1 MRVLAIGAHPDDL
14 EFMCA
19 GTLLKCRDRGD
30 EIFVAMTTSGN
41 TGSNTI
47 PTKEENA
54 AVREAEQLECC
65 KHYGAQTMF
74 LRFDDEGLLD
84 TPETRRAVLNAI
96 RWADPDLILCNP
108 PWDPSPDHGMTGKL
122 VTEVLLSVG
131 GNLHPS
137 DYPPISKMPSVFFYA
152 EDHCQGIVP
161 DIYVDITAQMDE
173 KRELCLT
180 HKSQFSWIADVRGE
194 TDVEAAN
201 RYFSDLCMTGA
212 RYCGLQADCMYAEGF
227 VAHFILGY
235 APNYKLLP

>member
-1 MRVLAIGAHPDDL
+1 MNILAFGAHPDDV
-14 EFMCA
+14 EFLCA
-19 GTLLKCRDRGD
+19 GTLLKYHQQGHK
-30 EIFVAMTTSGN
+30 IFIALTTSGN

-54 AVREAEQLECC
+54 AVREAEQLECS
-65 KHYGAQTMF
+65 KHYGAETMF

-137 DYPPISKMPSVFFYA
+137 DYPPISKMPSVFFYC
-152 EDHCQGIVP
+152 EDGAQGIEP
-161 DIYVDITAQMDE
+161 DIYVDIADVIDE
-173 KRELCLT
+173 KRRLCLT
-180 HKSQFSWIADVRGE
+180 HRSQFSWIADVRGS
-194 TDVEAAN
+194 TDNAEAE
-201 RYFSDLCMTGA
+201 RYFSDLCMTKA
-212 RYCGLQADCMYAEGF
+212 RYMGIQADCDYAEGF
-227 VAHFILGY
+227 IAHLILGY

>member
-137 DYPPISKMPSVFFYA
+137 DYPPIQKMPSVFFYC
-152 EDHCQGIVP
+152 EDGAQNIIP
-161 DIYVDITAQMDE
+161 DIYVDITEQVKEKCQMV
-173 KRELCLT
+173 LL
-180 HKSQFSWIADVRGE
+180 HKSQFSWINDVRGG
-194 TDVEAAN
+194 TDDAEAE
-201 RYFSDLCMTGA
+201 RYFSDLCMTKA
-212 RYCGLQADCMYAEGF
+212 RYMGIQADCQYAEGF
-227 VAHFILGY
+227 VAHLILGY

>member
-1 MRVLAIGAHPDDL
+1 MNVLAIGAHPDDL

-30 EIFVAMTTSGN
+30 NIFVALTTSGN

-54 AVREAEQLECC
+54 AIREAEQLECC
-65 KHYGAQTMF
+65 RHYGAQTMF

-84 TPETRRAVLNAI
+84 TAETRRAVLNAI

-131 GNLHPS
+131 GKLHPS
-137 DYPPISKMPSVFFYA
+137 DYPPLEKMPSVFFYNG
-152 EDHCQGIVP
+152 DLSQDIVP
-161 DIYVDITAQMDE
+161 DIFVDITDVIEE
-173 KRELCLT
+173 KRQLCLT
-180 HKSQFSWIADVRGE
+180 HRSQFSWIADVRGS
-194 TDVEAAN
+194 TDNEEAR
-201 RYFSDLCMTGA
+201 RYFSELCMTRSRFG
-212 RYCGLQADCMYAEGF
+212 GMQADCMYAEGF
-227 VAHFILGY
+227 IAHLILGY